1 MLAKKQ
7 AYLNLSI
14 GIVLTVIGSLIS
26 ADSAELFL
34 LLGHIVVIYSCWL
47 YAKAKGYKGILGV
60 FLGLFSNVLGFIV
73 LAILRDKQKT
83 NQ

>member
-1 MLAKKQ
+1 MLTKKQ
-7 AYLNLSI
+7 TYLSLSI
-14 GIVLTVIGSLIS
+14 GIVLTVVGSLIS
-26 ADSAELFL
+26 ADSSEIFL

-60 FLGLFSNVLGFIV
+60 FLGLFCNVLGFIILV
-73 LAILRDKQKT
+73 ILRDKQKT